1 MFTGERWS
9 LFTMATQL
17 NLDKLMDSMSLYL
30 KSDRRKDL
38 EEANAQ
44 DLHHA
49 LSKAIMAR
57 IADDWKDS
65 LDLHESSRHAYYMSA
80 EFLIG
85 RAIYNN
91 LVCLGIYDEVEALFQ
106 ENGLSLTMLEEVEDA
121 SLGNGGLGR
130 LAACFLDSAA
140 AEDLPL
146 DGYGIRYRYGLF
158 KQYIQEGFQ
167 KETADDWTRFGD
179 PWSIRCESEAVLV
192 KFGDQT
198 VRAIPYD
205 IPIIGY
211 KTKNIGTLRLWQAE
225 SVESFDF
232 NEFNDQNYDASVR
245 EKNRAEDI
253 SRVLYP
259 NDSTDEGK
267 KLRLKQQYFFC
278 SASLQDIIRKYKKV
292 HGNDFSRFADFNAIQ
307 LNDTHPVIS
316 IPELVRLLTTYEG
329 VDFAQA
335 VKIAQKTFAYTN
347 HTVLPE
353 ALEKWSKH
361 IMQAVVP
368 EVYNIVERI
377 NNMFIDELYHMN
389 RTPDFIQSV
398 QIIKHDQVHMANLAM
413 YGSSYVNGVAA
424 IHSDILKRVTLNSF
438 YQIWPER
445 FQNKTNGVTPR
456 RWIAMNNRELSSLLT
471 RLLGSDEWVTDLTQL
486 KKLEKYADDKAILDE
501 FMEIKHQKKHQ
512 LSLFML
518 KHDGTAPI
526 KGSIYD
532 IQIKRLHEYKRQF
545 MNALSILYIYFGLK
559 DGSIQDFHP
568 TTFIFGAKAAPG
580 YRRAKGII
588 KLINEIARVIEED
601 GQVRDKIRVIFV
613 SNYNVSYAEKLVAAA
628 NVSEQISM
636 AGKEASGTGNMKFMM
651 NGAVTLGTL
660 DGANVEIFEE
670 AGEENNYRFGGT
682 VEELD
687 YQEQHDYIPY
697 HIYDGDPA
705 IKRVMESLVNG
716 MLDDGGTGVFR
727 ELYDSIIHK
736 VDWGQIHPDQYF
748 LMYDFK
754 SYVDAKLRC
763 NRDYEDRYAFAK
775 KCWINICNSGKFS
788 SDRTIREYANEI
800 WHIDPI
806 EFE

>member
-1 MFTGERWS
+1 
-9 LFTMATQL
+9 
-17 NLDKLMDSMSLYL
+17 
-30 KSDRRKDL
+30 
-38 EEANAQ
+38 
-44 DLHHA
+44 
-49 LSKAIMAR
+49 
-57 IADDWKDS
+57 
-65 LDLHESSRHAYYMSA
+65 
-80 EFLIG
+80 
-85 RAIYNN
+85 

>member
-1 MFTGERWS
+1 M
-9 LFTMATQL
+9 
-17 NLDKLMDSMSLYL
+17 NLKLDELIPNMEEYL

-38 EEANAQ
+38 HEANAQ
-44 DLHHA
+44 DIHHA
-49 LSKAIMAR
+49 LSKSIMAG
-57 IADDWKDS
+57 IADDWK
-65 LDLHESSRHAYYMSA
+65 ESIAMHNEARHAYYMSA

-91 LVCLGIYDEVEALFQ
+91 LLCLGIYDDVEKLFQ
-106 ENGLSLTMLEEVEDA
+106 KHGLDLNMLEEVEDA

-140 AEDLPL
+140 TQDLPL

-158 KQYIQEGFQ
+158 KQYIQNGFQ
-167 KETADDWTRFGD
+167 METADDWTRYGD
-179 PWSIRCESEAVLV
+179 PWSIRYDSLAVNV
-192 KFGDQT
+192 KFADQT
-198 VRAIPYD
+198 IRAVPYD
-205 IPIIGY
+205 MPIIGY

-225 SVESFDF
+225 SLTSFDF
-232 NEFNDQNYDASVR
+232 NEFNEQHYDASVR

-278 SASLQDIIRKYKKV
+278 SASLQDMIRKFKAI
-292 HGNDFSRFADFNAIQ
+292 HGSDFSRFADFNAIQ

-329 VDFAQA
+329 VEFNDA
-335 VKIAQKTFAYTN
+335 VRIAQKTFAYTN

-361 IMQAVVP
+361 LLIAVIP
-368 EVYNIVERI
+368 DVYDIIVRI
-377 NNMFIDELYHMN
+377 NNMFIDELSHQSCSA
-389 RTPDFIQSV
+389 DFIQSV

-424 IHSDILKRVTLNSF
+424 IHTEILKRETLHSF
-438 YQIWPER
+438 YEIWPER

-456 RWIAMNNRELSSLLT
+456 RWLAMNNRELAALLT
-471 RLLGSDEWVTDLTQL
+471 RLLGSDEWVTDLSQL
-486 KKLEKYADDKAILDE
+486 KKLEKYGDDKAVLDE
-501 FMEIKHQKKHQ
+501 FLEIKHKKKRQ

-532 IQIKRLHEYKRQF
+532 IQIKRLHEYKRQLL
-545 MNALSILYIYFGLK
+545 NALSILYLYFGLK
-559 DGSIQDFHP
+559 DGSIQDFYP

-580 YRRAKGII
+580 YVRAKGII
-588 KLINEIARVIEED
+588 KLINEIARVVEED
-601 GQVRDKIRVIFV
+601 SDVRDKIRIIFA
-613 SNYNVSYAEKLVAAA
+613 SNYNVSYGEKLFAAA
-628 NVSEQISM
+628 NVSEQIST

-660 DGANVEIFEE
+660 DGANVEIFQE

-682 VEELD
+682 VEDLE
-687 YQEQHDYIPY
+687 YQQHNNYIPY
-697 HIYDGDPA
+697 NIYNNDPK
-705 IKRVMESLVNG
+705 IKRVLDSLVNG
-716 MLDDGGTGVFR
+716 MLNDGGTGVFR
-727 ELYDSIIHK
+727 ELYDSLIHK
-736 VDWGQIHPDQYF
+736 VDWAQTHPDQYF
-748 LMYDFK
+748 VLYDFQ
-754 SYVDAKLRC
+754 SYVDAKLRY
-763 NRDYEDRYAFAK
+763 NRDYKDTYAFAK

-788 SDRTIREYANEI
+788 SDRTIRDYANEI

-806 EFE
+806 EFA

>member
-1 MFTGERWS
+1 
-9 LFTMATQL
+9 MATQL
-17 NLDKLMDSMSLYL
+17 NLDKLMDSICLYL

-38 EEANAQ
+38 DEANAQ
-44 DLHHA
+44 DMHHA

-57 IADDWKDS
+57 IADNWKES
-65 LDLHESSRHAYYMSA
+65 LDLHRSSRHAYYMSA

-91 LVCLGIYDEVEALFQ
+91 LVCLGIYDEVEAMFQ
-106 ENGLSLTMLEEVEDA
+106 ENGLSLSMLEEVEDA

-158 KQYIQEGFQ
+158 KQYIQDGFQ

-179 PWSIRCESEAVLV
+179 PWSVRSESDAVLV
-192 KFGDQT
+192 KFADQT

-211 KTKNIGTLRLWQAE
+211 KTKNIGNLRLWQAE

-232 NEFNDQNYDASVR
+232 NEFNEQNYDASVR

-278 SASLQDIIRKYKKV
+278 SASLQDMIRKYKKL
-292 HGNDFSRFADFNAIQ
+292 HGNDFSRFADFNVIQ

-329 VDFAQA
+329 VSFAQA

-368 EVYNIVERI
+368 DVYSIVERI

-389 RTPDFIQSV
+389 RSPDFIQSV

-424 IHSDILKRVTLNSF
+424 IHSDILKKVTLNSF

-471 RLLGSDEWVTDLTQL
+471 RLLGSDEWVTDLTKL
-486 KKLEKYADDKAILDE
+486 KQLEKYADDKAVLDE

-512 LSLFML
+512 LGMFML

-545 MNALSILYIYFGLK
+545 LNALSILYIYFGLK
-559 DGSIQDFHP
+559 DGSIKDFQP

-628 NVSEQISM
+628 DVSEQISM

-670 AGEENNYRFGGT
+670 AGEENNYRFGAT

-687 YQEQHDYIPY
+687 YQEHHDYIPY
-697 HIYDGDPA
+697 HIYDGDPK

-716 MLDDGGTGVFR
+716 MLSDGGTGVFR

-748 LMYDFK
+748 LMYDFQ

-763 NRDYEDRYAFAK
+763 NRDYREDKYAFAK

>member
-1 MFTGERWS
+1 MS
-9 LFTMATQL
+9 L
-17 NLDKLMDSMSLYL
+17 NLDKLMDSMKLYL

-38 EEANAQ
+38 NEANAQ

-57 IADDWKDS
+57 IADDWKES
-65 LDLHESSRHAYYMSA
+65 IALHGEARHAYYMSA

-91 LVCLGIYDEVEALFQ
+91 LVCLGIYDEVDKIFK
-106 ENGLSLTMLEEVEDA
+106 ENGLDLNDLEEVEDA

-158 KQYIQEGFQ
+158 KQYIQDGFQ

-179 PWSIRCESEAVLV
+179 PWSIRSESDAVLV
-192 KFGDQT
+192 KFADQT

-211 KTKNIGTLRLWQAE
+211 KTKNIGNLRLWQAE
-225 SVESFDF
+225 SIESFDF
-232 NEFNDQNYDASVR
+232 NEFNEQNYDLSVT

-278 SASLQDIIRKYKKV
+278 SASLQDIIKKYKAA

-316 IPELVRLLTTYEG
+316 VPELVRLLTTYEN
-329 VDFAQA
+329 VSFENA
-335 VKIAQKTFAYTN
+335 VRIAQKTFAYTN

-353 ALEKWSKH
+353 ALEKWSRH

-368 EVYNIVERI
+368 EVYEIIERI
-377 NNMFIDELYHMN
+377 NNMFIDELVHQGC
-389 RTPDFIQSV
+389 TPDFIQNV

-424 IHSDILKRVTLNSF
+424 IHTEILKRSTLNSF
-438 YQIWPER
+438 YQIWPDR

-456 RWIAMNNRELSSLLT
+456 RWIAMNNRELSALFT
-471 RLLGSDEWVTDLTQL
+471 RLLGSDAWVTDLDQL
-486 KKLEKYADDKAILDE
+486 KKLEKYADDKKILDE
-501 FMEIKHQKKHQ
+501 FMEIKHIKKHQ
-512 LSLFML
+512 LATYML

-545 MNALSILYIYFGLK
+545 LNALSILYIYFGLK
-559 DGSIQDFHP
+559 DGSIKDFTP

-682 VEELD
+682 VEELE
-687 YQEQHDYIPY
+687 YQETHDYIPY
-697 HIYDGDPA
+697 HIYNNDPK

-736 VDWGQIHPDQYF
+736 LDWGQIHPDQYF
-748 LMYDFK
+748 LMYDFQ
-754 SYVDAKLRC
+754 SYIDAKLKY
-763 NRDYEDRYAFAK
+763 NKDYNDKYDFAR

-788 SDRTIREYANEI
+788 SDRTIRDYANEI

>member
-1 MFTGERWS
+1 MS
-9 LFTMATQL
+9 L
-17 NLDKLMDSMSLYL
+17 NLDKLMDSMKLYL

-38 EEANAQ
+38 NEANAQ

-57 IADDWKDS
+57 IADDWKES
-65 LDLHESSRHAYYMSA
+65 IALHGEARHAYYMSA

-91 LVCLGIYDEVEALFQ
+91 LVCLGIYDEVDKIFK
-106 ENGLSLTMLEEVEDA
+106 ENGLDLNDLEEVEDA

-158 KQYIQEGFQ
+158 KQYIQDGFQ

-179 PWSIRCESEAVLV
+179 PWSIRSESDAVLV
-192 KFGDQT
+192 KFADQT

-211 KTKNIGTLRLWQAE
+211 KTKNIGNLRLWQAE
-225 SVESFDF
+225 SIESFDF
-232 NEFNDQNYDASVR
+232 NEFNEQNYDLSVT

-278 SASLQDIIRKYKKV
+278 SASLQDIIKKYKAA

-316 IPELVRLLTTYEG
+316 VPELVRLLTTYEN
-329 VDFAQA
+329 VSFENA
-335 VKIAQKTFAYTN
+335 VRIAQKTFAYTN

-353 ALEKWSKH
+353 ALEKWSRH

-368 EVYNIVERI
+368 EVYEIIERI
-377 NNMFIDELYHMN
+377 NNMFIDEMVHQGC
-389 RTPDFIQSV
+389 TPDFIQNV

-424 IHSDILKRVTLNSF
+424 IHTEILKRSTLNSF
-438 YQIWPER
+438 YQIWPDR

-456 RWIAMNNRELSSLLT
+456 RWIAMNNRELSALFT
-471 RLLGSDEWVTDLTQL
+471 RLLGSDAWVTDLDQL
-486 KKLEKYADDKAILDE
+486 KKLEKYADDKKILDE
-501 FMEIKHQKKHQ
+501 FMEIKHIKKHQ
-512 LSLFML
+512 LATYML

-545 MNALSILYIYFGLK
+545 LNALSILYIYFGLK
-559 DGSIQDFHP
+559 DGSIKDFTP

-682 VEELD
+682 VEELE
-687 YQEQHDYIPY
+687 YQETHDYIPY
-697 HIYDGDPA
+697 HIYNNDPK

-736 VDWGQIHPDQYF
+736 LDWGQIHPDQYF
-748 LMYDFK
+748 LMYDFQ
-754 SYVDAKLRC
+754 SYIDAKLKY
-763 NRDYEDRYAFAK
+763 NKDYNDKYDFAR

-788 SDRTIREYANEI
+788 SDRTIRDYANEI

>member
-1 MFTGERWS
+1 MRRNERKVANGG
-9 LFTMATQL
+9 M
-17 NLDKLMDSMSLYL
+17 NLKLDELIPNMEEYL

-38 EEANAQ
+38 HEANAQ
-44 DLHHA
+44 DIHHA
-49 LSKAIMAR
+49 LSKSIMAG
-57 IADDWKDS
+57 IADDWK
-65 LDLHESSRHAYYMSA
+65 ESIAMHNEARHAYYMSA

-91 LVCLGIYDEVEALFQ
+91 LLCLGIYDDVEKLFQ
-106 ENGLSLTMLEEVEDA
+106 KHGLDLNMLEEVEDA

-140 AEDLPL
+140 TQDLPL

-158 KQYIQEGFQ
+158 KQYIQNGFQ
-167 KETADDWTRFGD
+167 METADDWTRYGD
-179 PWSIRCESEAVLV
+179 PWSIRYDSLAVNV
-192 KFGDQT
+192 KFADQT
-198 VRAIPYD
+198 IRAVPYD
-205 IPIIGY
+205 MPIIGY

-225 SVESFDF
+225 SLTSFDF
-232 NEFNDQNYDASVR
+232 NEFNEQHYDASVR

-278 SASLQDIIRKYKKV
+278 SASLQDMIRKFKAI
-292 HGNDFSRFADFNAIQ
+292 HGSDFSRFADFNAIQ

-329 VDFAQA
+329 VEFNDA
-335 VKIAQKTFAYTN
+335 VRIAQKTFAYTN

-361 IMQAVVP
+361 LLIAVIP
-368 EVYNIVERI
+368 DVYDIIVRI
-377 NNMFIDELYHMN
+377 NNMFIDELSHQSCSA
-389 RTPDFIQSV
+389 DFIQSV

-424 IHSDILKRVTLNSF
+424 IHTEILKRETLHSF
-438 YQIWPER
+438 YEIWPER

-456 RWIAMNNRELSSLLT
+456 RWLAMNNRELAALLT
-471 RLLGSDEWVTDLTQL
+471 RLLGSDEWVTDLSQL
-486 KKLEKYADDKAILDE
+486 KKLEKYGDDKAVLDE
-501 FMEIKHQKKHQ
+501 FLEIKHKKKRQ

-532 IQIKRLHEYKRQF
+532 IQIKRLHEYKRQLL
-545 MNALSILYIYFGLK
+545 NALSILYLYFGLK
-559 DGSIQDFHP
+559 DGSIQDFYP

-580 YRRAKGII
+580 YVRAKGII
-588 KLINEIARVIEED
+588 KLINEIARVVEED
-601 GQVRDKIRVIFV
+601 SDVRDKIRIIFA
-613 SNYNVSYAEKLVAAA
+613 SNYNVSYGEKLFAAA
-628 NVSEQISM
+628 NVSEQIST

-660 DGANVEIFEE
+660 DGANVEIFQE

-682 VEELD
+682 VEDLE
-687 YQEQHDYIPY
+687 YQQHNNYIPY
-697 HIYDGDPA
+697 NIYNNDPK
-705 IKRVMESLVNG
+705 IKRVLDSLVNG
-716 MLDDGGTGVFR
+716 MLNDGGTGVFR
-727 ELYDSIIHK
+727 ELYDSLIHK
-736 VDWGQIHPDQYF
+736 VDWAQTHPDQYF
-748 LMYDFK
+748 VLYDFQ
-754 SYVDAKLRC
+754 SYVDAKLRY
-763 NRDYEDRYAFAK
+763 NRDYKDTYAFAK

-788 SDRTIREYANEI
+788 SDRTIRDYANEI

-806 EFE
+806 EFA